1 MDRSERDRA
10 AMAQAGLTAVPFKR
24 ITPADVAGCEGVT
37 QLNGRTFGLCHR
49 CERYGHNGRVHVLP
63 QLVWRANGVAD
74 CAHFRQLLSD
84 EQVAAMDET
93 GGIHATHCAP
103 VQGGEKALPVG
114 PATAGCTE
122 SQRHS
127 GVVSTR
133 AGEGGT
139 C

>member
-1 MDRSERDRA
+1 MDRSERDSA

-93 GGIHATHCAP
+93 GGIHAMHSAP
-103 VQGGEKALPVG
+103 ARAAEKALPVG
-114 PATAGCTE
+114 AGCIASTE
-122 SQRHS
+122 
-127 GVVSTR
+127 
-133 AGEGGT
+133 GEGS
-139 C
+139 